1 MQRGRLY
8 HDVFSAKWPLS
19 RIPIDVVVEFAAGGT
34 GYVNSLRWQTGLE
47 AMGELAHILVVR
59 HVLQGDQIVHRLH
72 EHRVLIGRRLS
83 GQQVMN
89 ASNPCRSRLTGLR
102 CLRKAATWLASIHR
116 LG

>member
-72 EHRVLIGRRLS
+72 EHRRV
-83 GQQVMN
+83 N
-89 ASNPCRSRLTGLR
+89 RSQIEW
-102 CLRKAATWLASIHR
+102 AAGDECVKPL
-116 LG
+116 